1 MGAKISGVWA
11 GLPACGLGFRR
22 VGWASGVW
30 AGLPACGLGFR
41 RVGWASGVW
50 VWAGSPPI
58 FGSVKRMDGI

>member
-1 MGAKISGVWA
+1 MGAKI
-11 GLPACGLGFRR
+11 
-22 VGWASGVW
+22 SGVW